1 MEVKKILSNRGNFID
16 GPLLLKPNIFN
27 DKRGY
32 FFESFNQKIFET
44 QIGKKIEF
52 IQDNQ
57 SKTKK
62 NVIRG
67 LHFQTPPFAQSK
79 LVRVLSGKILDVAVD
94 LRPNSSTFKKY
105 FSVELSSKNKKQ
117 LFVPR
122 GFAHGFL
129 SLENNT
135 IVSYKVDN
143 FFSKKNDS
151 GFIFNDPEININW
164 SIDESKVDLSLKDKS
179 LSLIKDLNLNC
190 FSNKEI

>member
-1 MEVKKILSNRGNFID
+1 MNFFKTELNDLIVVE
-16 GPLLLKPNIFN
+16 PKVFN

-190 FSNKEI
+190 FSNMEI